1 MRRSL
6 VPIVFLV
13 SLLVFSS
20 FAFAQTR
27 TLNLLGI
34 SGWTPSELALK
45 MAPAFEEYA
54 REKLGY
60 EVRVTADFAP
70 FTALYEK
77 AAAAL
82 AARSSQYDII
92 ISDSQ
97 WLGAFAEPGHL
108 IQLNEF
114 FETDPVFKSIL
125 ESMYPEHI
133 TAYMP
138 YPDHSDTYWGFPQVG
153 DNLVMYVRKDLL
165 EDPKE
170 QADFEAKYGYPLPQ
184 TYEDFA
190 QLDWDT
196 FVDLMEFFTRPPEL
210 YGFAGEYSK
219 EYDFM
224 SGHAMSMIWTWGG
237 DIIDWD
243 TYRVNG
249 VINSPEA
256 NEAMEF
262 YRDILK
268 YQPPGAITYGI
279 DQVINALAT
288 GQVFA
293 GITWAAVGASIFD
306 PSISVVH
313 DKLMVVLPPGKLIDG
328 ELNRLYCVGGQSW
341 VISKYS
347 ENKDVALDFM
357 RWWYQPE
364 TQMEFARLGGLP
376 VVRSIIDT
384 EEFLSMQPWHRAYKD
399 MIPLSLDFWHLPN
412 YAELLQIQQEEW
424 TAFVADSRIT
434 AKQAHDNIARRQEMV
449 LRRDGFLK

>member
-125 ESMYPEHI
+125 ETMYPEHI

-165 EDPKE
+165 EDPRNGATSRPSTISLT
-170 QADFEAKYGYPLPQ
+170 ADL
-184 TYEDFA
+184 
-190 QLDWDT
+190 
-196 FVDLMEFFTRPPEL
+196 
-210 YGFAGEYSK
+210 
-219 EYDFM
+219 
-224 SGHAMSMIWTWGG
+224 
-237 DIIDWD
+237 
-243 TYRVNG
+243 
-249 VINSPEA
+249 
-256 NEAMEF
+256 
-262 YRDILK
+262 
-268 YQPPGAITYGI
+268 
-279 DQVINALAT
+279 
-288 GQVFA
+288 
-293 GITWAAVGASIFD
+293 
-306 PSISVVH
+306 
-313 DKLMVVLPPGKLIDG
+313 
-328 ELNRLYCVGGQSW
+328 
-341 VISKYS
+341 
-347 ENKDVALDFM
+347 
-357 RWWYQPE
+357 
-364 TQMEFARLGGLP
+364 
-376 VVRSIIDT
+376 
-384 EEFLSMQPWHRAYKD
+384 
-399 MIPLSLDFWHLPN
+399 
-412 YAELLQIQQEEW
+412 
-424 TAFVADSRIT
+424 
-434 AKQAHDNIARRQEMV
+434 
-449 LRRDGFLK
+449 